1 MKVGK
6 TEFKKQDWYEHKSNN
21 IITYQIY
28 VKTNTEIKLPKD
40 LNSDPDSFVFELS
53 TKFDDF

>member
-1 MKVGK
+1 M
-6 TEFKKQDWYEHKSNN
+6 EFKKQDWYEHKSNN